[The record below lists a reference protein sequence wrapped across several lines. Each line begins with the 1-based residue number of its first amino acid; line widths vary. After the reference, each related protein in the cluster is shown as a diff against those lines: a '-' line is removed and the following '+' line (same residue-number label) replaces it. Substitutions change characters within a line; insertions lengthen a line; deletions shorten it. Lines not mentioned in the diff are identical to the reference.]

1 MRRRELVAAL
11 FASSLPMPLAAQ
23 SRAGRIGYLALLQ
36 NERLFNALVRGLEDQ
51 GHVLNANVVIEARS
65 AEGDPARLEE
75 AAAALVA
82 QKPDL
87 IVAVGNAATRAAR
100 RAAGAIPIVFAP
112 SGDAVTTGMVASLA
126 RPGGNLT
133 GLSLDS
139 WILNEKRLE
148 ALRDNFPGV
157 KRVAVLA
164 NFGNPSGEAQWKMT
178 ERGAAVLG
186 FEVVLVEITRRS
198 ELETALSQV
207 AATGSQAM
215 HVLSDSVFDAARN
228 QIVSFASAERMLAIY
243 EHRAFPEAGGL
254 MSYGPNLDRISARAA
269 TYVDKILK
277 GTPPADLPVE
287 QPTHLELV
295 INLKT
300 AKEMGIFVPPAL
312 LIRADEVIE

>member
-1 MRRRELVAAL
+1 MRRREVVAGL

-23 SRAGRIGYLALLQ
+23 GRTGRIGYLALLQ
-36 NERLFNALVRGLEDQ
+36 NERLFNALVRGLEDH
-51 GHVLNANVVIEARS
+51 GHVLNTNIVIEARS
-65 AEGDPARLEE
+65 AEGDPARLDE

-87 IVAVGNAATRAAR
+87 IVTVGNAATRAAR

-112 SGDAVTTGMVASLA
+112 SGDAVATGMVASLA

-148 ALRDNFPGV
+148 ALRDNFPTV

-186 FEVVLVEITRRS
+186 FEVSRSRGEASSRRRCRKS
-198 ELETALSQV
+198 L
-207 AATGSQAM
+207 
-215 HVLSDSVFDAARN
+215 
-228 QIVSFASAERMLAIY
+228 
-243 EHRAFPEAGGL
+243 
-254 MSYGPNLDRISARAA
+254 
-269 TYVDKILK
+269 
-277 GTPPADLPVE
+277 
-287 QPTHLELV
+287 
-295 INLKT
+295 
-300 AKEMGIFVPPAL
+300 PPAL
-312 LIRADEVIE
+312 RPCMYSRTRCSLRPAMRSSALLLQSVCWPSMSIAPLRRRAV